1 VGTFLGGSASASDRL
16 VLSGPSA
23 VASGNTTVQVV
34 NLGGLG
40 ALTSGNGIELVS
52 ALDGATTTAQSTK
65 DAFALQG
72 GHVDAGAY
80 EYRLQ
85 PGDAAGAGEN
95 WYLRST
101 STLIPPGP
109 PAPPIEVPT
118 YRAEVPLFAALPEQ
132 LRQGNLA
139 MLGNLH
145 QRIGDDDV
153 KTGSASTPA
162 TGERRAWGRVL
173 SSRLDI
179 RQGGTVS
186 PQSDGRLSGLQAG
199 TDLWTAPH
207 WRAGL
212 YAGQLDGDMQVRGFA
227 RGIANLAVGS
237 NDLRSQYLGGYA
249 TYGNDNGVY
258 LDAVLQAGRHRYEVR
273 PQTTLRTKGKASSLS
288 ASLEIGQ
295 SFALG
300 DGWLIEPQA
309 QLVHQDVEHDDV
321 HLAATR
327 VHQESDTSWLARLG
341 VRVKGDISTSAG
353 RLQPYA
359 RVNLYRTGGG
369 DDATRFITPAAT
381 TTIVSSNGSS
391 SAELA
396 AGFTLGLSESTS
408 LYGELGKLWATGGD
422 NRVKSQLNASAGLR
436 VRW

>member
-1 VGTFLGGSASASDRL
+1 M
-16 VLSGPSA
+16 
-23 VASGNTTVQVV
+23 
-34 NLGGLG
+34 
-40 ALTSGNGIELVS
+40 
-52 ALDGATTTAQSTK
+52 
-65 DAFALQG
+65 
-72 GHVDAGAY
+72 
-80 EYRLQ
+80 
-85 PGDAAGAGEN
+85 
-95 WYLRST
+95 
-101 STLIPPGP
+101 
-109 PAPPIEVPT
+109 
-118 YRAEVPLFAALPEQ
+118 PLFAALPEQ
-132 LRQGNLA
+132 LRHGNLA

-153 KTGSASTPA
+153 KTGSASTPG
-162 TGERRAWGRVL
+162 TGERRGWGRVL
-173 SSRLDI
+173 STRRTIQQS
-179 RQGGTVS
+179 GTVS
-186 PQSDGRLSGLQAG
+186 PQSDGRLSGMQAG
-199 TDLWTAPH
+199 TDLWTDAN
-207 WRAGL
+207 WRTGL

-249 TYGNDNGVY
+249 TYGLDSGFY
-258 LDAVLQAGRHRYEVR
+258 LDAVLQLGRHRYEVK
-273 PQTTLRTKGKASSLS
+273 PQTALRTKGKANSLS

-300 DGWLIEPQA
+300 EGWQIEPQA
-309 QLVHQDVEHDDV
+309 QLVHQDVEFDDV
-321 HLAATR
+321 HLGATR
-327 VHQESDTSWLARLG
+327 MHQESDASWLARVG

-369 DDATRFITPAAT
+369 DDATRFITPAAI
-381 TTIVSSNGSS
+381 TTIVSSNGST

-408 LYGELGKLWATGGD
+408 LYGELGKLWASGGD